1 MKKAGFVI
9 VILLLFALL
18 LVIPRLNGPRSDD
31 LNDTVES
38 ANESRTDGE
47 IIIGIEYVIEGMGE
61 GLRDLGIDAVKP
73 LPDSFSWDKMQ
84 GDPDADV
91 DFTITDEYVKE
102 YQGEGFSHM
111 VLGLKVAGGDLLKT
125 AWMVD
130 ERYGKSQ
137 AVAPD
142 YMSLYYEWV
151 RSIVERYDMDG
162 VEDMPGLRYPVMH
175 YEIGVE
181 FSSYQPEP
189 TEVYLETLELGYTA
203 AHNASDDVMVGHSAF
218 LLTPVFRDDP
228 GPGEYEEAFDRY
240 SVGTAGKDLEDIR
253 MVLDRPD
260 IFDVVNVH
268 NLGWPYEIERIV
280 RWVQYEMKSRGYQ
293 KPILISDTVPTSF
306 AGFGPATRCEG
317 DNLAVLLPPAR
328 EEDRCRLAEYFKRL
342 VSGDRE
348 HIEWLHKFL
357 ASDIAQRVVIAAEQ
371 GIALIDTAFAGDIPG
386 ANLALFQAAAGNSGW
401 SGILDYSPKLGG
413 GLAIKG
419 KRLAYFS
426 LQQVQERIL
435 GYEAITRLDGDDGL
449 RLYRVD
455 KPNESLYVAW
465 YGYQGLYL
473 PGDPTPK
480 GVYQIDLGVDS
491 VVIEKMCTSSSIE
504 RIPRETNAGVL
515 ELELTPEP
523 TYILLD
529 DAP

>member
-1 MKKAGFVI
+1 LKKAGFVI

-348 HIEWLHKFL
+348 H
-357 ASDIAQRVVIAAEQ
+357 
-371 GIALIDTAFAGDIPG
+371 
-386 ANLALFQAAAGNSGW
+386 LALFQAAAGNSGW